1 MESILKTG
9 EWEDWQVEL
18 VTKLEQDIDI
28 KNLQN
33 LIMNQNSTM
42 VRLLSISEDIK
53 EQNLR
58 LRKFTDHKEE
68 CELLYLDGKDECT
81 CGLEKELKDNW
92 EDKNES

>member
-18 VTKLEQDIDI
+18 VEKLEQDSDV
-28 KNLQN
+28 KKLQN
-33 LIMNQNSTM
+33 LIMEQNSTM
-42 VRLLSISEDIK
+42 IRLLSISEDIK

-58 LRKFTDHKEE
+58 LRKFASHKDE
-68 CELLYLDGKDECT
+68 CHFWGDYSGECT